1 MAGRLALR
9 VVLALA
15 LLGLWA
21 SSALGATL
29 AGSTTVLPSADSNTA
44 GTAEAFRATATASG
58 TLARIAVYVD
68 SGTPAG
74 TLVAGIYAD
83 AAGRPGALI
92 AQGTRTSPAAGA
104 WNDVTVS
111 GGQLTSGTSY
121 WIAVMSPTGAGTLRF
136 RDRGP
141 AGGGAAETSA
151 STSLTTL
158 PATWARGTV
167 YKDGPLS
174 AYAASADGAALVV
187 TPGSLTF
194 SAQAGGADPPAQMLA
209 VTNGGTGSLSWTA
222 SANQPWLTVAPASG
236 TAPSTTAVTAS
247 VAGLAAGTYTGA
259 VTITAAG
266 ASGSPRSI
274 GVTFTVAG
282 AAPPDT
288 TPPTVTLTAPA
299 GGATVSGT
307 TTLSATAADDVG
319 VAGVQFQ
326 VDGTAIGAEDASAP
340 YSLAWD
346 STQIANGQ
354 HTLTA
359 VARDAAGNRT
369 ASAGVAVTVSNVTA
383 PPTRVLLGN
392 QAIEAAKDS
401 NVAGV
406 AEAFR
411 ATATSTGTLSRL
423 SVYVDAGTPP
433 TRLIAGVY
441 ADSGGHPGALLVQ
454 GSLAS
459 PAAGAWNDIPLPAA
473 GVTSG
478 TTYWVAV
485 LGTGGTLRF
494 RDRVNGGAAETA
506 SQSSLTALPATWVTG
521 ARYTDGALSAY
532 GSGS

>member
-1 MAGRLALR
+1 
-9 VVLALA
+9 
-15 LLGLWA
+15 
-21 SSALGATL
+21 
-29 AGSTTVLPSADSNTA
+29 
-44 GTAEAFRATATASG
+44 
-58 TLARIAVYVD
+58 
-68 SGTPAG
+68 
-74 TLVAGIYAD
+74 
-83 AAGRPGALI
+83 
-92 AQGTRTSPAAGA
+92 
-104 WNDVTVS
+104 
-111 GGQLTSGTSY
+111 
-121 WIAVMSPTGAGTLRF
+121 
-136 RDRGP
+136 
-141 AGGGAAETSA
+141 
-151 STSLTTL
+151 
-158 PATWARGTV
+158 
-167 YKDGPLS
+167 
-174 AYAASADGAALVV
+174 
-187 TPGSLTF
+187 
-194 SAQAGGADPPAQMLA
+194 
-209 VTNGGTGSLSWTA
+209 
-222 SANQPWLTVAPASG
+222 
-236 TAPSTTAVTAS
+236 
-247 VAGLAAGTYTGA
+247 
-259 VTITAAG
+259 
-266 ASGSPRSI
+266 
-274 GVTFTVAG
+274 
-282 AAPPDT
+282 
-288 TPPTVTLTAPA
+288 VTLTAPA

-326 VDGTAIGAEDASAP
+326 VDGNAIGAEDASAP